1 MHVRVYRWATHGK
14 TGPNGAPG
22 SETRREDSFCSANVS
37 FHSRGLEN
45 KRLFQNKWGL
55 SAPAM
60 ERAAKRLL
68 GGKGHANI
76 GLIPL
81 SSRCLQR
88 CSGNIPTSCAAR
100 HCKAQA
106 AAWGLLLTHG
116 VSWVTLSGSPRPAL
130 GECLSSSGG
139 FHPPLRTCAPFAV
152 GYGAFGCPRTKWK
165 GTGKMQPELFNSVQK
180 DGERQQQELEQGK
193 FPVNARTNHEAT
205 VMMLKYWNRDLEMGI
220 AVLGDT
226 QALTGAAWE
235 QPAQSWA
242 RWEQRPS

>member
-1 MHVRVYRWATHGK
+1 MCEQGVWDPTRILQDGLGVSLHVRVYRWATHGK

-106 AAWGLLLTHG
+106 AAWGWLLTHG
-116 VSWVTLSGSPRPAL
+116 SPGSPFLA
-130 GECLSSSGG
+130 
-139 FHPPLRTCAPFAV
+139 PPDLPLV
-152 GYGAFGCPRTKWK
+152 
-165 GTGKMQPELFNSVQK
+165 SV
-180 DGERQQQELEQGK
+180 
-193 FPVNARTNHEAT
+193 
-205 VMMLKYWNRDLEMGI
+205 
-220 AVLGDT
+220 
-226 QALTGAAWE
+226 
-235 QPAQSWA
+235 
-242 RWEQRPS
+242 